1 MPVHPRNFRPQRR
14 GAQIHPQKLH
24 WYTLPY
30 ELRIIVLG
38 HLANHNVQKAERAS
52 WPSVCAEW
60 RDFFESRAFACLT
73 LQSSSDILAFS
84 RLDHHPRDKVKKVRL
99 HVPLRWYD
107 CTRCDKPENRREAEA
122 NDEAFSVRLLALLH
136 VLTDWQPRE
145 DEGLA
150 LEISTASPSDTQHY
164 FVPPFHTPQEW
175 QDYERGHGSQKGPP
189 DPMTIRGARQ
199 RMLGSPLDLQT
210 TVYHRRDVHGGF
222 KLDIDG
228 LRVPAITQFIVNRAS
243 RRTLSEGAIRR
254 VFECLPGLKAVTWEP
269 WSGTVAESQRP
280 RELANLAL
288 LANLPTTVEDLTLW
302 ECWQDPTDMEHEHE
316 NASQVRPTGWHASLW
331 RGEEERTSPRFST
344 SQLMDVVAAEPMT
357 GHRRMALTAAYACRN
372 LASFNAA
379 GIIDAT
385 EFFQNLVLLAEA
397 QPRLAWSNLK
407 KVALKTPQVL
417 RTDTREGLFRKAGD
431 AAALIPRLQ
440 VMELWDVTANAG
452 AVFRFRVFELEAE
465 LVLET
470 TMGTE
475 LSDDVRE
482 LWDKMARQ
490 RGGRHMI
497 VRVRVLD
504 EDAVRGSRKGF
515 FQRLRLLDPVQMR
528 EWNTFKMYESI

>member
-1 MPVHPRNFRPQRR
+1 MPR
-14 GAQIHPQKLH
+14 GAQIYSQLH
-24 WYTLPY
+24 WYALPY
-30 ELRIIVLG
+30 EIRIMVLG
-38 HLANHNVQKAERAS
+38 HLANHNIQKAERAS

-60 RDFFESRAFACLT
+60 RDFFETRAFACLT
-73 LQSSSDILAFS
+73 LQSSNDILAFS
-84 RLDHHPRDKVKKVRL
+84 SLDHHLRDKVKKVRL
-99 HVPLRWYD
+99 HVPLRRYD
-107 CTRCDKPENRREAEA
+107 CTSCDKPENWWEAEA

-175 QDYERGHGSQKGPP
+175 QEYDRGHGSQRGPP
-189 DPMTIRGARQ
+189 DLLAIRGARQ
-199 RMLGSPLDLQT
+199 RMLGSPLDLHT
-210 TVYHRRDVHGGF
+210 TVYHRGDVHSGT

-228 LRVPAITQFIVNRAS
+228 LRVPVITQFIVNRAS
-243 RRTLSEGAIRR
+243 RRSLSAGAVRR

-269 WSGTVAESQRP
+269 WSGTVAEGQRP

-288 LANLPTTVEDLTLW
+288 LANLPATVKDLTLW

-316 NASQVRPTGWHASLW
+316 DASQERPAGWHASLW
-331 RGEEERTSPRFST
+331 RREEERTSLRFST

-372 LASFNAA
+372 LFSLNAA
-379 GIIDAT
+379 GIIDAK

-397 QPRLAWSNLK
+397 QPRLAWSNLRNI
-407 KVALKTPQVL
+407 ALKTPQVL
-417 RTDTREGLFRKAGD
+417 RTDTREGLFRAAGD
-431 AAALIPRLQ
+431 AAALMPSLQ
-440 VMELWDVTANAG
+440 VRELWDVTANAG

-470 TMGTE
+470 TIGAE
-475 LSDDVRE
+475 LSDEVRE
-482 LWDKMARQ
+482 LWDKVARQ
-490 RGGRHMI
+490 RRGKHMV
-497 VRVRVLD
+497 VRGRVLY
-504 EDAVRGSRKGF
+504 EDAMRGSRIGF
-515 FQRLRLLDPVQMR
+515 FQRLRLLDQAQMR
-528 EWNTFKMYESI
+528 EWNTFKLYERI